1 MPRPQ
6 TINSDLYVQTFKNLQ
21 KRFRRVLP
29 HTSVTEVLL
38 QHDNARPRPHT
49 HTHARAHT
57 HTHTHTHTSA
67 GAFETQEEIKS
78 LPTQLTAHIVL
89 PQIYTS
95 LEPSKMPSAE
105 KVL

>member
-1 MPRPQ
+1 MWAVSWVGR
-6 TINSDLYVQTFKNLQ
+6 
-21 KRFRRVLP
+21 
-29 HTSVTEVLL
+29 LL
-38 QHDNARPRPHT
+38 ISSCVSKAPALVCVCVCVCVCAR
-49 HTHARAHT
+49 
-57 HTHTHTHTSA
+57 A